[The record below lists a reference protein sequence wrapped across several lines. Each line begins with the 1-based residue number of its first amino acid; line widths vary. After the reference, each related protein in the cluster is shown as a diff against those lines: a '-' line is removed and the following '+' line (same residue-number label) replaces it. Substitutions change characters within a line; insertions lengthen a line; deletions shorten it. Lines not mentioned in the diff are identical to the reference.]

1 MKSARFQ
8 RWAVC
13 WLFLLFGLAAVLQ
26 VTLWEPYRL
35 TTEHARIELPQ
46 WSAEAKPLRVVLL
59 ADLHPF
65 PWDGAW
71 MDRVVKEAVAQQPD
85 LILLLGDF
93 RNAVDHDKTMPPQ
106 ELADRLAPLSKAAP
120 VFFVTGNHEWGTW
133 CADMVRAMQKKGFFS
148 LENKTIRFSLSDGR
162 QLDLRGEPCFGSRI
176 RRHFAPPKEI
186 DPADPPLLAVVHDPL
201 DFLRC
206 NTKADAVV
214 AGHTHGGQVCLP
226 DGYPLGSLGY
236 MWTPDMLRAGL
247 KTTKSGDP
255 LYISRGIGMSVLP
268 FRLNCPP
275 EISVI
280 ELAGKG
286 QGGAAAAR

>member
-1 MKSARFQ
+1 MKSTRFQ
-8 RWAVC
+8 RWTVC
-13 WLFLLFGLAAVLQ
+13 LAFLLFGLAAVLQ
-26 VTLWEPYRL
+26 VTLREPYRL
-35 TTEHARIELPQ
+35 TTEHARIALPQ

-59 ADLHPF
+59 SDLHPF

-85 LILLLGDF
+85 LILLLGDY
-93 RNAVDHDKTMPPQ
+93 RNAVDHETTMPQQ
-106 ELADRLAPLSKAAP
+106 ELADRLAPLAKAAP
-120 VFFVTGNHEWGTW
+120 VFFVTGNHEWKAW
-133 CADMVRAMQKKGFFS
+133 RAEMVRCLEAKGFFN
-148 LENKTIRFSLSDGR
+148 LENRTVRLTLSDGR
-162 QLDLRGEPCFGSRI
+162 ELDMRGEPYYGSRI

-201 DFLRC
+201 DFLRY

-214 AGHTHGGQVCLP
+214 AGHTHGGQLCLP
-226 DGYPLGSLGY
+226 NGFPLGTPGFG
-236 MWTPDMLRAGL
+236 WTPDMLRAGL

-268 FRLNCPP
+268 FRLNCAP

-280 ELAGKG
+280 ELVGKG
-286 QGGAAAAR
+286 QGGAAAAQ